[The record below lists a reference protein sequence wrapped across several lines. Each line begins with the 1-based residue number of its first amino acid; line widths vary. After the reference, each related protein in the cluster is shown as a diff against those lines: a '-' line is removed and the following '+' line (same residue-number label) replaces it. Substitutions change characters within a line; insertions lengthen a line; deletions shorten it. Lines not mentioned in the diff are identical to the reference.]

1 VLQAASKDGN
11 RHGEGMA
18 NTDVSA
24 PPDPPNRV
32 AGIGRR
38 ELITLLAGAAAGWPL
53 AARAQQGERVRRVG
67 VLAGLPEDDVDMRAR
82 LAGFRQG
89 LEKLGWVEGRN
100 IRIDARFAPA
110 GAQVQARAQ
119 ELVALQPDV
128 ILAHSPPIAV
138 ELHRQTR
145 AIPVVFASVGDPIG
159 LGLIASL
166 NRPGGNFTGLMTYE
180 AGIAGKWVL
189 MLREVAPMLKRAA
202 VVASRQTTTY
212 DYYLRAAEA
221 VAPSLAIE
229 LVPTPVDTAAEIE
242 RAIEAFARV
251 PDGGL
256 IVLPDP
262 LTNTHSALI
271 VALAARYRLP
281 AVYWVRLYVVQGGLM
296 SYGSDRVDELRQA
309 ASYVDRILRGA
320 KPADLPVQTPTKF
333 ETAVNLK
340 TAKALGLTVP
350 PALVALADEV
360 IE

>member
-1 VLQAASKDGN
+1 M
-11 RHGEGMA
+11 R
-18 NTDVSA
+18 
-24 PPDPPNRV
+24 
-32 AGIGRR
+32 RR
-38 ELITLLAGAAAGWPL
+38 EFITLLGGAVSAWPFKAL
-53 AARAQQGERVRRVG
+53 AQESERMRRIG
-67 VLAGLPEDDVDMRAR
+67 VLAGLPEDNADMRAR

-89 LEKLGWVEGRN
+89 LEKLGWTEGRN
-100 IRIDARFAPA
+100 VRIEARFAPA
-110 GAQVQARAQ
+110 GAQAQVRAQ

-138 ELHRQTR
+138 ALHRETR
-145 AIPVVFASVGDPIG
+145 TIPVVFASVGDPIG

-180 AGIAGKWVL
+180 ASIAGKWVS
-189 MLREVAPMLKRAA
+189 MLKDIAPSLKRAA
-202 VVASRQTTTY
+202 VVANRKTAIY

-229 LVPTPVDTAAEIE
+229 LVPTSVESAAEIE
-242 RAIEAFARV
+242 RAVEEFARI

-256 IVLPDP
+256 VVLPDP

-271 VALAARYRLP
+271 IALAARYRLP
-281 AVYWVRLYVVQGGLM
+281 AVYWMRFYVVEGGLM
-296 SYGSDRVDELRQA
+296 SYGTDRVDELRQA
-309 ASYVDRILRGA
+309 ASYVDRILRGD

-333 ETAVNLK
+333 ETAINLK

-350 PALVALADEV
+350 SALLVAADEV